1 MALIAG
7 HAFIWG
13 SCSCGRRWT
22 DIRNCSEDDL
32 DKMDIAHSGRLTP
45 SELNAIVKERAAE
58 DARIEAAMGSVTG
71 RVQEAAMEEV
81 SDINVMVP
89 F

>member
-1 MALIAG
+1 
-7 HAFIWG
+7 
-13 SCSCGRRWT
+13 
-22 DIRNCSEDDL
+22 
-32 DKMDIAHSGRLTP
+32 MDIAHSGRLTP